1 VHISAKQAMVAQQ
14 FFPYFHLTFA
24 LNFSITKPKFM
35 KLKMYAL
42 VIGTVA
48 LLTFN
53 TANALTDVLV
63 ISEPTPST
71 TIKAP
76 NPLSL
81 MTAKQFLTLTPQKY
95 QELTGKKMNLVQKVE
110 FRMVQ
115 HKVKKMV
122 KRGEVV
128 TMADVQRKFE
138 DMSSMNVLGFLLGL
152 ILGPV
157 GVIIA
162 LILKETGDVGADTVR
177 WSLYGLLIWLA
188 VVLLVILI

>member
-1 VHISAKQAMVAQQ
+1 M
-14 FFPYFHLTFA
+14 L
-24 LNFSITKPKFM
+24 
-35 KLKMYAL
+35 
-42 VIGTVA
+42 GTIA

-53 TANALTDVLV
+53 NANALTDLV
-63 ISEPTPST
+63 TISKPAPT
-71 TIKAP
+71 TITKDP

-81 MTAKQFLTLTPQKY
+81 MTAKQFLALTPQKY

-110 FRMVQ
+110 FKMVQ
-115 HKVKKMV
+115 HRVKKMV
-122 KRGEVV
+122 KRGDVV
-128 TMADVQRKFE
+128 TMADVQKKFE

-188 VVLLVILI
+188 VVLIVILV

>member
-1 VHISAKQAMVAQQ
+1 MC
-14 FFPYFHLTFA
+14 A
-24 LNFSITKPKFM
+24 LM
-35 KLKMYAL
+35 L
-42 VIGTVA
+42 GTIA

-53 TANALTDVLV
+53 STNALSNV
-63 ISEPTPST
+63 ISKPVSST
-71 TIKAP
+71 TIKDP

-81 MTAKQFLTLTPQKY
+81 MTAKQFLTLTPQKF
-95 QELTGKKMNLVQKVE
+95 QELTGKKMNLVQKAE
-110 FRMVQ
+110 FKMVQ

-128 TMADVQRKFE
+128 TMADVQKKFE

-188 VVLLVILI
+188 IVLLVILI

>member
-1 VHISAKQAMVAQQ
+1 
-14 FFPYFHLTFA
+14 
-24 LNFSITKPKFM
+24 
-35 KLKMYAL
+35 MYAL
-42 VIGTVA
+42 MPGIIA

-63 ISEPTPST
+63 ISKPAPST
-71 TIKAP
+71 TIKDP

-110 FRMVQ
+110 FKMVQ

-128 TMADVQRKFE
+128 TMADVQKKFE

-188 VVLLVILI
+188 VVLLIVLL

>member
-1 VHISAKQAMVAQQ
+1 
-14 FFPYFHLTFA
+14 
-24 LNFSITKPKFM
+24 M
-35 KLKMYAL
+35 KLKMCAL
-42 VIGTVA
+42 MLGTIA

-53 TANALTDVLV
+53 TANALTNVLA
-63 ISEPTPST
+63 ISKPAPST
-71 TIKAP
+71 SIKNP

-81 MTAKQFLTLTPQKY
+81 MTAKQFLDLTPQRY

-110 FRMVQ
+110 FKMVQ
-115 HKVKKMV
+115 HKVKKMA

-128 TMADVQRKFE
+128 TMADVQKKFQ

-177 WSLYGLLIWLA
+177 WSLYGLLIWL
-188 VVLLVILI
+188 VIVLLVVLI

>member
-1 VHISAKQAMVAQQ
+1 
-14 FFPYFHLTFA
+14 
-24 LNFSITKPKFM
+24 M
-35 KLKMYAL
+35 KLKMNVVL
-42 VIGTVA
+42 LGTIA

-53 TANALTDVLV
+53 TAKAFTSLVV
-63 ISEPTPST
+63 ISKPEPPA
-71 TIKAP
+71 TIKTA

-81 MTAKQFLTLTPQKY
+81 ITAEQFLSLTPQKY
-95 QELTGKKMNLVQKVE
+95 HELTGKKMNFVQRVE
-110 FRMVQ
+110 FKMIQ

-128 TMADVQRKFE
+128 TMADVQKKFE

-177 WSLYGLLIWLA
+177 WSLYGLLIWL
-188 VVLLVILI
+188 VIVLLVILL

>member
-1 VHISAKQAMVAQQ
+1 
-14 FFPYFHLTFA
+14 
-24 LNFSITKPKFM
+24 
-35 KLKMYAL
+35 MYAL
-42 VIGTVA
+42 MLGIIA

-53 TANALTDVLV
+53 TANALTDLRV
-63 ISEPTPST
+63 ISKPVPSA
-71 TIKAP
+71 TIKDP

-110 FRMVQ
+110 FKMVQ

-122 KRGEVV
+122 RRGDVV
-128 TMADVQRKFE
+128 TMADVQKKFE

-188 VVLLVILI
+188 IVLLVVLI